1 LIFTFVTFPTNF
13 GFFLFQQMPITF
25 TKAVEDFIFA
35 EFQSQGEKTNAGE
48 ARRRAK
54 ENFKNDRLLSIPSKD
69 TVRRWFRNWKK
80 NKVIFCNVN
89 INQIKSEFSN

>member
-1 LIFTFVTFPTNF
+1 MVFA
-13 GFFLFQQMPITF
+13 
-25 TKAVEDFIFA
+25 KAVEDFIFA
-35 EFQSQGEKTNAGE
+35 QFQSQGEVTNSGLAH
-48 ARRRAK
+48 RRAE
-54 ENFKNDRLLSIPSKD
+54 ENFKNDHLSIPSKD